1 MNHGLQLMPAKA
13 KDLANAFFEN
23 ALAAASTKWGLS
35 LINLALAAA
44 LAALLAAWT
53 WRLAELFAGPG
64 PAAPA
69 IQHDGADLEG
79 LKAMHLFGKAGPG
92 DAGAAPESE
101 MARTSLDIKLR
112 GVFAGGGAPAFAILA
127 VDGKD
132 EAFSVGAQV
141 MPGVV
146 LEAVA
151 ADHVRLLNNGAPEKL
166 ALDNLG
172 RSLEKIQKA
181 ISISANDIGALLA
194 NVQNI
199 GFELRQPPGG
209 QRQLILTKATSEVEK
224 LGLQNGD
231 ILQLVNGVRIDNVE
245 DLNRQLAVSAASQEI
260 ALVGERNGQSMNL
273 TYKVQR

>member
-1 MNHGLQLMPAKA
+1 MPAKA
-13 KDLANAFFEN
+13 KNLANAFLEN
-23 ALAAASTKWGLS
+23 ALAAGSTKWGLS

-53 WRLAELFAGPG
+53 WRLAELYAGPG

-69 IQHDGADLEG
+69 LQHDGAGLES
-79 LKAMHLFGKAGPG
+79 LKAMHLFGKAEPG
-92 DAGAAPESE
+92 DAGTASE
-101 MARTSLDIKLR
+101 MARTSLNIKLR
-112 GVFAGGGAPAFAILA
+112 GVFAAGGGAPAFAILA

-132 EAFSVGAQV
+132 EAFSMGAQI

-151 ADHVRLLNNGAPEKL
+151 ADHVRLLNNGVPEKL

-172 RSLEKIQKA
+172 RSLEKIQQA